1 MAKIST
7 GIKIL
12 IIVLAFL
19 LVLVAGAVLVY
30 KLQLFPSLNQRVHQ
44 FLGLNVVQEEDLLK
58 LQQEE
63 LLREQTSIGSLFPHL
78 IPVSEAEVTSIR
90 QLQEGISGDGVS
102 KAEGYNVAFFP
113 TSQEAD
119 SQTGNQTGFQPEAVT
134 SAPLWT
140 YFNQYPVVAPSADF
154 YDRVVFIDATPS
166 LVVLDKKTGAEL
178 ARIPCQVYPGQE
190 AFSHLHSYYFRSKTG
205 NWYEVRFTEGL
216 TPPESLA
223 VVQQVKERGNV
234 DEDIYNSLLPKKDA
248 MDFINAKMNGLLSV
262 SPAVSVPQSI
272 LYSVE
277 GEAFAFNRSLVSP
290 AFVFSPAEQG
300 TYTLGL
306 CDEDGSWI
314 RDNAFVVLYTM
325 AGEALAISLDYVA
338 DRPQI
343 TTHLSNQELYVACV
357 GFFPDSL
364 LLDAAPSQD
373 FRDAASADVEGGEME
388 LEMVELVLEAS
399 ESAEVSEGEAESAEM
414 SADEA
419 SVTEALEAGAEDEA
433 LVSEVPE
440 TQIQRAWFQVKVA
453 P

>member
-19 LVLVAGAVLVY
+19 LMLVAGAVLVY

-90 QLQEGISGDGVS
+90 QSQEGISGDGVS
-102 KAEGYNVAFFP
+102 KTEGYNVAFFP

-119 SQTGNQTGFQPEAVT
+119 SQTGNQTGFQPEVVT
-134 SAPLWT
+134 SVPLWT

-277 GEAFAFNRSLVSP
+277 GEAIAFNRSLLSP

-306 CDEDGSWI
+306 CDETGSWI

-357 GFFPDSL
+357 GFFPDTL
-364 LLDAAPSQD
+364 MLDAAPSQD
-373 FRDAASADVEGGEME
+373 FRDTTSSLDSTDEVE
-388 LEMVELVLEAS
+388 LEMVELVLES
-399 ESAEVSEGEAESAEM
+399 PESVAM
-414 SADEA
+414 SSDEA
-419 SVTEALEAGAEDEA
+419 GETEALTEGVEDVA
-433 LVSEVPE
+433 PVSDIPE
-440 TQIQRAWFQVKVA
+440 TLPQQAWFQVKVA